1 LHWAVFEMTFHFG
14 SKPRWWNSLPGDR
27 VGLKLYFGFVMVG
40 AAGLYWIF
48 SHPVALGCIGGLIVG
63 GILVALVIR
72 WQRGDGF

>member
-1 LHWAVFEMTFHFG
+1 M
-14 SKPRWWNSLPGDR
+14 
-27 VGLKLYFGFVMVG
+27 GLKLYFGFVMVG

-48 SHPVALGCIGGLIVG
+48 SHPVALGWIGGLIVG